1 MHAILIFCRKVDV
14 AICLTPIHTLH
25 VRIEIL
31 GQRTNLLIRK
41 SHQIELGI
49 YHTRNLSL
57 LYILSD
63 TTECL
68 RRTRNENAL
77 AIRRELGTIQEFTL
91 LYQSLYT
98 HIIEIETI
106 VGIKSSWTLGKTFLA
121 LADEQIAGI
130 CRNIAEIDVVI
141 AESERLEN
149 TRRQIK
155 LGKITTASPSWLTV
169 IRLLHII
176 HLRIFL
182 SALGIKS
189 VDKRLLIGSKLEPS
203 VWNIG
208 SQHFALHIERIDGDE
223 LQLAICLAF
232 AGNRAV
238 ARLLGKVH
246 LVGTRHP
253 SYALFERSY
262 HLVGLTVSQFVDAM
276 ILALS
281 IYPSLAHNHKLAVR
295 RHLNTCIVRHA
306 DYIIYTECALGAGSR
321 FTYAELLAIGCGN
334 ADLEILVR

>member
-1 MHAILIFCRKVDV
+1 M
-14 AICLTPIHTLH
+14 
-25 VRIEIL
+25 
-31 GQRTNLLIRK
+31 
-41 SHQIELGI
+41 
-49 YHTRNLSL
+49 
-57 LYILSD
+57 
-63 TTECL
+63 
-68 RRTRNENAL
+68 
-77 AIRRELGTIQEFTL
+77 
-91 LYQSLYT
+91 
-98 HIIEIETI
+98 
-106 VGIKSSWTLGKTFLA
+106 
-121 LADEQIAGI
+121 
-130 CRNIAEIDVVI
+130 I

-203 VWNIG
+203 VW
-208 SQHFALHIERIDGDE
+208 IDGDE

-281 IYPSLAHNHKLAVR
+281 IYPSLAHYHKLAVW

-306 DYIIYTECALGAGSR
+306 DYIIYTKCALGAGSR

-334 ADLEILVR
+334 ADFEILVR